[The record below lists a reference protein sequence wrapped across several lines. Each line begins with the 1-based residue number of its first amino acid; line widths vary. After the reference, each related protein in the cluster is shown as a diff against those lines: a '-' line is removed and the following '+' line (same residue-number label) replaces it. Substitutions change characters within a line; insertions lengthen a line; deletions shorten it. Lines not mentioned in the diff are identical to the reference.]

1 MLLLIIEGFLKKDI
15 VKKMSFKKEVVMLMP
30 TKILVPTD
38 FSQYSDRA
46 LAQAIDIAQE
56 YKAQVYVLHVVS
68 EKIGHSIDDYGLTPR
83 SIKQMETKMIN
94 GARKKLQ
101 KEIAKFPQVNSL
113 EIFGE
118 VVMGNPA
125 EMIINTQKE
134 KKIDL
139 IVISSLG
146 QAGLAKY
153 LLGSVARNVLKGSTC
168 PVLLTK

>member
-94 GARKKLQ
+94 GARKNSK
-101 KEIAKFPQVNSL
+101 KIAKFPQVNSL

-146 QAGLAKY
+146 QTGLAKY

>member
-1 MLLLIIEGFLKKDI
+1 MLI
-15 VKKMSFKKEVVMLMP
+15 P

-38 FSQYSDRA
+38 FSSYSDRA
-46 LAQAIDIAQE
+46 LAQALDIAQE
-56 YKAQVYVLHVVS
+56 YKAQVYMLHVVP

-94 GARKKLQ
+94 GAKKKLQ
-101 KEIAKFPQVNSL
+101 KELNKFLQVNEL
-113 EIFGE
+113 EVFGE
-118 VVMGNPA
+118 VVIGNPS
-125 EMIINTQKE
+125 EIILNTQKD

-146 QAGLAKY
+146 KTGLAKFF
-153 LLGSVARNVLKGSTC
+153 LGSVTRNVLKGSTC